1 MTAAK
6 PTRAQAIAKAGQVFA
21 QMEATA
27 AQMTPR
33 QLAEASWTP
42 TGPHVDQLKAE
53 IRSERGLPARIKQA
67 S

>member
-1 MTAAK
+1 VSGL
-6 PTRAQAIAKAGQVFA
+6 TREQAIAQAGQVVA

-42 TGPHVDQLKAE
+42 TSPYSVDELEQE
-53 IRSERGLPARIKQA
+53 IRADRGLPLARA

>member
-1 MTAAK
+1 MSGPM
-6 PTRAQAIAKAGQVFA
+6 PTEAECIAKAGRVFA

-33 QLAEASWTP
+33 QLAEASYTP
-42 TGPHVDQLKAE
+42 TGPSVDELEAM
-53 IRSERGLPARIKQA
+53 IRAERGLPARIKQA

>member
-1 MTAAK
+1 MTK
-6 PTRAQAIAKAGQVFA
+6 PTRELAIAKAGQVVA

-42 TGPHVDQLKAE
+42 TSPYSVDELEQE
-53 IRSERGLPARIKQA
+53 IRADRGLPLAQA